1 LDCGAAHPDGLT
13 CQDDFYALLG
23 YESELEHLPP
33 DIHMLMVLSYYVQ
46 HPRLYSPKGLAW
58 AIHQLI
64 DALDHGLTSSEI
76 RRRGRGKVASNK
88 RDWKVTG
95 TPENHGSY
103 SKPVPWTMRAADVVA
118 AGKERYLERVPTWA
132 RSVLDALKM
141 ADEIP
146 PRPE

>member
-1 LDCGAAHPDGLT
+1 LT

-23 YESELEHLPP
+23 YESELENLPP
-33 DIHMLMVLSYYVQ
+33 DIHMLMVLSYYIQ

-64 DALDHGLTSSEI
+64 DALDHGLTSGEI
-76 RRRGRGKVASNK
+76 RRRGRGEVASNK

-95 TPENHGSY
+95 TPESHGTY
-103 SKPVPWTMRAADVVA
+103 SKPVSWTMRAVDVVA
-118 AGKERYLERVPTWA
+118 AGKERYLETVPAWA
-132 RSVLDALKM
+132 RSVLDALKA
-141 ADEIP
+141 ADEVP